1 MRKLIA
7 ALALAFAAG
16 VASPS
21 AQAQTV
27 DDIVK
32 KGEIVVGV
40 DLTNAPWGF
49 LDAQQQ
55 PAGFDP
61 AYAQMLADKLG
72 VKLKIERVT
81 SPGRIPFLQSGRVDV
96 ILSTL
101 SITAERAK
109 QVWFSTPYAPNPLIL
124 IGEKSKNVSKYS
136 DLKGLRV
143 AVPRGSPQDI
153 VVSRE
158 APDAI
163 IMKFDDDASVQQAL
177 LTGQADLIGGGILV
191 PATLN
196 KMAPGKEYEPKIT
209 LSELFMGMA
218 VKKGNI
224 DLLQYLNTFVFLT
237 KQSGEIDQLTRKH
250 LSVPV
255 GNLPVM

>member
-1 MRKLIA
+1 MKNLFM
-7 ALALAFAAG
+7 ALAMAAAMTFAA
-16 VASPS
+16 PS
-21 AQAQTV
+21 AKAQTI
-27 DDIVK
+27 DDIIK

-61 AYAQMLADKLG
+61 AYAQLLADKLG

-96 ILSTL
+96 IISTL
-101 SITAERAK
+101 SMTAERAK

-124 IGEKSKNVSKYS
+124 IGEKSRNVSKFS

-158 APDAI
+158 APDAT
-163 IMKFDDDASVQQAL
+163 IMRFDDDASAQQAL
-177 LTGQADLIGGGILV
+177 MTGQADLLGGGILV
-191 PATLN
+191 PAALN
-196 KMAPGKEYEPKIT
+196 KMRPGRDYEPKIT
-209 LSELFMGMA
+209 LSELYMGAA
-218 VKKGNI
+218 VKKGNF
-224 DLLQYLNTFVFLT
+224 DLLHYMNTFIFLT
-237 KQSGEIDQLTRKH
+237 KQSGELDALTQKH